1 MNLSAYA
8 KAYLATTTE
17 LPVTERLGWLM
28 AFEDKRAARTL
39 RRVVASGGADAL
51 ASAFEMPASIARFLG
66 VLSEDRVLVKLP
78 EIASLALTAAAHDG
92 VGTAVRVVTALPLD
106 NAEQQAVLAPFGER
120 AVAEFREDVR
130 IGGGMRITI
139 GGVTVD
145 HSLAARAQALRQ
157 ALTTA

>member
-8 KAYLATTTE
+8 KAYLATTAE
-17 LPVTERLGWLM
+17 MLVTEQLGWLM

-39 RRVVASGGADAL
+39 RRVAASGGADTL
-51 ASAFEMPASIARFLG
+51 VSAFALPVSIARFLG
-66 VLSEDRVLVKLP
+66 VLAEDRVLAKLP

-92 VGTAVRVVTALPLD
+92 VGTAVRVVTALPLSV
-106 NAEQQAVLAPFGER
+106 AERQAVFAPFGER
-120 AVAEFREDVR
+120 AVAEFREDAR